1 MARRGVFKIINRR
14 TGRVYV
20 GSSNTNLDRLIYS
33 YWQRLYAGDHHN
45 YDLQSDFD
53 YYGRSNFTV
62 EIVSGSCYSED
73 EVRSLREQVIFE
85 NRFNTYNEDV
95 PVHYGGGNPNV
106 QYYNGCFVTTDNRIA
121 AALNPLELDMKYLY

>member
-62 EIVSGSCYSED
+62 E
-73 EVRSLREQVIFE
+73 SLVAVAIQK
-85 NRFNTYNEDV
+85 
-95 PVHYGGGNPNV
+95 
-106 QYYNGCFVTTDNRIA
+106 
-121 AALNPLELDMKYLY
+121 MKYDHLENGSYLKIDLILIMRMFQYIMVVEILMEVLEDTMRLGIIS